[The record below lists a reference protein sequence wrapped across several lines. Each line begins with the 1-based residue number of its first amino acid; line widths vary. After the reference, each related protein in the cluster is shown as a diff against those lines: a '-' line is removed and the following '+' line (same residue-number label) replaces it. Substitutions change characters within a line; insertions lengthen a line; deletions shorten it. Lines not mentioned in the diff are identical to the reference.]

1 MIKFQVI
8 NVVMSSHSDIS
19 EHQNLDHCMNSTR
32 KLLTWSSKKQGDL
45 QITIPE
51 VAVECRD
58 DAGPGFG
65 LGDPGRCRC
74 TAPVKL
80 LREASD
86 LPEERWR
93 ARGRADESRDIIGEA
108 AELLTK
114 AGAVHK
120 WGAEAEI

>member
-19 EHQNLDHCMNSTR
+19 EHQDLDHCMNSTR

-45 QITIPE
+45 QITISE

-65 LGDPGRCRC
+65 LGDVG
-74 TAPVKL
+74 AL
-80 LREASD
+80 YLSSSW
-86 LPEERWR
+86 ERR
-93 ARGRADESRDIIGEA
+93 ATSRRNAGELVGEQTRLA
-108 AELLTK
+108 T
-114 AGAVHK
+114 
-120 WGAEAEI
+120 